1 MGSTG
6 LRDGRVSRSGGRKWP
21 GRAAWRGGP
30 ARNPHNF
37 QLNREIMDCRS
48 AEEVCEL
55 IVERA
60 AEFNHVNVATA
71 LRRVLQSRRDGVPRK
86 LKEQALQALE
96 AAPSG

>member
-1 MGSTG
+1 
-6 LRDGRVSRSGGRKWP
+6 
-21 GRAAWRGGP
+21 
-30 ARNPHNF
+30 
-37 QLNREIMDCRS
+37 MDCRS
-48 AEEVCEL
+48 AVEVCKL

-60 AEFNHVNVATA
+60 AEFNHVNVSTA